1 MFSPEADPRPTGFEK
16 KIREMRRFN
25 SKRKEAVVNDMKIWS
40 TGDGDHLRDLREETY
55 PYWIAVDFREAIRQL
70 MND

>member
-1 MFSPEADPRPTGFEK
+1 MFSPEADPRPTGFDK
-16 KIREMRRFN
+16 RIKQMRRFDAK
-25 SKRKEAVVNDMKIWS
+25 SKEAALNDMKIWG
-40 TGDGDHLRDLREETY
+40 TGDEEHLKSLREETY